1 MHGFKKERYSSKAR
15 VCQMC
20 TTNDVGDLKHRV
32 AVVTTC
38 QWEPRELGCK
48 IVELG
53 IRVSKS

>member
-1 MHGFKKERYSSKAR
+1 
-15 VCQMC
+15 MC